1 MPSSP
6 AHLTWFSVF
15 SSIVIRGS
23 SLQIKL
29 ACGIATV
36 ALFMGAA
43 CVAPISAAQATDTAQ
58 VHERKAQEYLNQKQ
72 PKLAIPEFKAVLAAD
87 PDNLNALANLGVLLF
102 FEQNYAE
109 AEPYLKQT
117 VAKRPD
123 LTKIRALLGM
133 CERHL
138 GKTDAARTDL
148 EAVVGKLD
156 ETSVRRE
163 VGLEL
168 IEIYTASQE
177 LEKAAGVVAILKQ
190 SAPTDPQVLYAAYRI
205 YTDLA
210 GEAMLGL
217 SVAAPDS
224 GQMYQAMAHELQR
237 QRNLPGAITD
247 FRKAIAADPKLPGI
261 HFELAETL
269 HASDDLKQRAE
280 AEQEYK
286 LAIAANSADEKAIA
300 RLGDL
305 TAEKGDLDGA
315 ATYYKQALVL
325 APDDADALLGMA
337 RVYTE
342 KNDPNA
348 AAPLLERVVAADPT
362 NETAHYRLSAVY
374 RKLNRPEDAKRELA
388 AYQKY
393 KDIKEKMRKIYK
405 ELRLDTPSDEEGKE

>member
-1 MPSSP
+1 MRVSV
-6 AHLTWFSVF
+6 LFLLFSLSAV
-15 SSIVIRGS
+15 
-23 SLQIKL
+23 SL
-29 ACGIATV
+29 
-36 ALFMGAA
+36 GAA
-43 CVAPISAAQATDTAQ
+43 QSSDVAGEQ
-58 VHERKAQEYLNQKQ
+58 VRVHQERAHQLLNEKK
-72 PKLAIPEFKAVLAAD
+72 PELAVKEFAAVLAAD
-87 PDNLNALANLGVLLF
+87 PHNLDAQANLGVLLYF
-102 FEQNYAE
+102 QKNYAA
-109 AEPYLKQT
+109 AEPHLREAVQQK
-117 VAKRPD
+117 PD

-133 CERHL
+133 CERRL
-138 GKTDAARTDL
+138 GKTDAARVDL
-148 EAVVGKLD
+148 EAVVGQL
-156 ETSVRRE
+156 EEASVRRE

-177 LEKAAGVVAILKQ
+177 LDKAAGVVAILKQ
-190 SAPTDPQVLYAAYRI
+190 GAPTDPEVLYAAYRI

-217 SVAAPDS
+217 SVAAPES

-237 QRNLPGAITD
+237 ERDLPGAITD

-269 HASDDLKQRAE
+269 HASPDLKQRAE

-286 LAIAANSADEKAIA
+286 LAIAANGSDEKAIA
-300 RLGDL
+300 RLGDVI
-305 TAEKGDLDGA
+305 ADKGDLDGA
-315 ATYYKQALVL
+315 AAYYKQALVL
-325 APDDADALLGMA
+325 VPDDADALLGMA

-374 RKLNRPEDAKRELA
+374 RKLDRPEDAKRELA

>member
-1 MPSSP
+1 MRVSV
-6 AHLTWFSVF
+6 LFLLFSL
-15 SSIVIRGS
+15 SAAG
-23 SLQIKL
+23 L
-29 ACGIATV
+29 
-36 ALFMGAA
+36 GAA
-43 CVAPISAAQATDTAQ
+43 QSSGAADEQVR
-58 VHERKAQEYLNQKQ
+58 VHEQRAQQFLNEKK
-72 PKLAIPEFKAVLAAD
+72 PELAAKEFAAVLAAD
-87 PDNLNALANLGVLLF
+87 PHNLDAQANLGVLLYF
-102 FEQNYAE
+102 QENYAA
-109 AEPYLKQT
+109 AEPHLRDAVQQK
-117 VAKRPD
+117 PD

-133 CERHL
+133 CERRL
-138 GKTDAARTDL
+138 GKTDAARADL
-148 EAVVGKLD
+148 EAVLEKLD
-156 ETSVRRE
+156 EVSLRRE

-177 LEKAAGVVAILKQ
+177 LEKAAAVVAVLQ
-190 SAPTDPQVLYAAYRI
+190 QAEPTDPHVLYAAYRI

-237 QRNLPGAITD
+237 ERDLPGAITD

-269 HASDDLKQRAE
+269 HASADLKQRAG

-286 LAIAANSADEKAIA
+286 LAIAANGSDEKAIA
-300 RLGDL
+300 RLGDF
-305 TAEKGDLDGA
+305 TVEKGDLDGA
-315 ATYYKQALVL
+315 ATYFKQALALV
-325 APDDADALLGMA
+325 PDDADALLGMA

-348 AAPLLERVVAADPT
+348 AVPLLERVVTADPT
-362 NETAHYRLSAVY
+362 NETAHYRLSVVY

-405 ELRLDTPSDEEGKE
+405 ELRVDTPSDEEGKE

>member
-1 MPSSP
+1 MRVSVLFLLFSLGTVCSGAGRQSS
-6 AHLTWFSVF
+6 SV
-15 SSIVIRGS
+15 
-23 SLQIKL
+23 
-29 ACGIATV
+29 A
-36 ALFMGAA
+36 GA
-43 CVAPISAAQATDTAQ
+43 QAQ
-58 VHERKAQEYLNQKQ
+58 VHEQRAHQLLNEKK
-72 PKLAIPEFKAVLAAD
+72 PELAAKEFAAVLATD
-87 PDNLNALANLGVLLF
+87 PHNLDAQANLGVLLYF
-102 FEQNYAE
+102 QKNYAA
-109 AEPYLKQT
+109 AEPHLRDAVQQK
-117 VAKRPD
+117 PD

-133 CERHL
+133 CERRL
-138 GKTDAARTDL
+138 GKTDAARADL
-148 EAVVGKLD
+148 EAVVGQLD
-156 ETSVRRE
+156 EVSVQRE

-177 LEKAAGVVAILKQ
+177 LDKAAGVVAILQ
-190 SAPTDPQVLYAAYRI
+190 QAEPTDPQVLYAAYRI

-217 SVAAPDS
+217 SVAAPES

-237 QRNLPGAITD
+237 QRDLPGAITD

-269 HASDDLKQRAE
+269 HASADLKQRAE

-286 LAIAANSADEKAIA
+286 LAIAANSSDEKAIA

-305 TAEKGDLDGA
+305 TADKGDLDGA
-315 ATYYKQALVL
+315 ATYYKQALALV
-325 APDDADALLGMA
+325 PDDADALLGMA

-393 KDIKEKMRKIYK
+393 KDLKEKMRKIFK